1 MRRVALW
8 ILVCVGGALIAGCER
23 TQTQQTGYRGTGLVQ
38 MKRPADVA
46 KQAEI
51 NKSPK
56 PLKAAKTDGP
66 KASDEYENV
75 QVLGDLSKQ
84 QLARLMISIKNWI
97 APEEGCGFCHNAP
110 DYASDVKYTKRVAR
124 EMIRM
129 TRHINNDWSKHV
141 DGTGVTCFTCHRGK
155 PVPARTWYANPEIHV
170 EGMMKRRPEVRLPT
184 TAARST
190 TLDAMA
196 LNDYLLGSNEIRIVG
211 QTPMQTGNR
220 HSIDQ
225 AKETYALMM
234 VMSESLGVNCDFCHN
249 SRSFTSWDQSTPQRA
264 TAWYGI
270 RMVRDLNNTF
280 IAPLAADLPAARLG
294 PGGDSPKIYCATCH
308 QGSNK
313 PLGGTK
319 WLADYPE
326 LVGPHPQPPP
336 KADALPGTTA
346 AAQPAPTGPVVA
358 GGATGP

>member
-1 MRRVALW
+1 MSLRAN
-8 ILVCVGGALIAGCER
+8 ILVAAFGALALTACER

-46 KQAEI
+46 RQAEL

-66 KASDEYENV
+66 RASEEYENV

-97 APEEGCGFCHNAP
+97 APDEGCGFCHNAP

-129 TRHINNDWSKHV
+129 TRHINTDWTKHV
-141 DGTGVTCFTCHRGK
+141 DGTGVTCYTCHRGK
-155 PVPARTWYANPEIHV
+155 PVPTRTWYLNPDIAV
-170 EGMMKRRPEVRLPT
+170 NGLTKDRALVRLPT
-184 TAARST
+184 TAARYT
-190 TLDAMA
+190 TLDTMA
-196 LNDYLLGSNEIRIVG
+196 LNDYLYASHEIRIVG
-211 QTPMQTGNR
+211 QVPIQAGNR

-249 SRSFTSWDQSTPQRA
+249 TRSFTSWDQSTPQRA

-270 RMVRDLNNTF
+270 RMVRDLNTQY
-280 IAPLAADLPAARLG
+280 IAPLAPQLPDERLG
-294 PGGDSPKIYCATCH
+294 PTGDAPKVYCATCH

-319 WLADYPE
+319 WIADYPE
-326 LVGPHPQPPP
+326 LVETRLPASAPVAGP
-336 KADALPGTTA
+336 
-346 AAQPAPTGPVVA
+346 PVV
-358 GGATGP
+358 GGESAAVGR